1 MTRNPRDEREWTN
14 KELEAD
20 SAGYLAAQA
29 ARRKDEA
36 AAEQKRRDA
45 DDLER
50 FTEAFVRAGGNK
62 SNAEAAYKADRNA
75 RAAEAASQA
84 DQEAVVASR
93 HRIRSQ
99 L

>member
-1 MTRNPRDEREWTN
+1 MTRNPRDERDWTN

-20 SAGYLAAQA
+20 PKGYLAAQA

-36 AAEQKRRDA
+36 AEQQRKRDA

-50 FTEAFVRAGGNK
+50 FTEEFVAAGG
-62 SNAEAAYKADRNA
+62 SRYDASAAFKAHRNEQAATAA
-75 RAAEAASQA
+75 RRA

-93 HRIRSQ
+93 RRVRGKV
-99 L
+99 

>member
-50 FTEAFVRAGGNK
+50 FTEAFVAAGGTR
-62 SNAEAAYKADRNA
+62 SDAGAAYKAHKNGQA
-75 RAAEAASQA
+75 AAAAEQA
-84 DQEAVVASR
+84 DQEAVAASR
-93 HRIRSQ
+93 QRMASR

>member
-14 KELEAD
+14 KELEED

-50 FTEAFVRAGGNK
+50 FTEAFVAAGG
-62 SNAEAAYKADRNA
+62 SRSDAATAFKAHRNEQ
-75 RAAEAASQA
+75 AATAAVQA
-84 DQEAVVASR
+84 DLSAVEASR
-93 HRIRSQ
+93 RRIRSVV
-99 L
+99 

>member
-62 SNAEAAYKADRNA
+62 SDAEVAYRAHKNE
-75 RAAEAASQA
+75 RAAVAAREADEA
-84 DQEAVVASR
+84 AVVASR